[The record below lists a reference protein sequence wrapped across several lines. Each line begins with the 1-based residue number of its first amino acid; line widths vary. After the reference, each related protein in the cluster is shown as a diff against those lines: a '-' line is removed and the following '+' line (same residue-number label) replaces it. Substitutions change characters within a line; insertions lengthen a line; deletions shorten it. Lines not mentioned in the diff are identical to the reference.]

1 MKPTSLCISM
11 GLGGPRQ
18 SMRPRARAVRIAM
31 GVGCTGGGMTS
42 DKLIW
47 IDLEMT
53 GLDPEENVI
62 IEIASIITDNEL
74 NIIAEGP
81 NLAIFQ
87 PEDEL
92 EKMDEWNVTHHT
104 ANGLI
109 DAVRESEVSTATAE
123 IRTLEFIRE
132 HCEPGQSLL
141 CGNTIGQD
149 RRFLRAHMPEL
160 QEFCHYRS
168 IDVSSVK
175 EISNRWYPNEK
186 GFNKP
191 TGHRALDDIKG
202 SIRELSHYRKSIFK

>member
-1 MKPTSLCISM
+1 MGSM
-11 GLGGPRQ
+11 
-18 SMRPRARAVRIAM
+18 RIAM
-31 GVGCTGGGMTS
+31 DVKRLGGFMTS
-42 DKLIW
+42 DRLIW

-62 IEIASIITDNEL
+62 IEIATIITDSDL

-87 PEDEL
+87 PEEEL

-109 DAVRESEVSTATAE
+109 EAVRESEVSNATAE
-123 IRTLEFIRE
+123 VRTLEFLRE
-132 HCEPGQSLL
+132 YCEAGQSLL

-175 EISNRWYPNEK
+175 EISNRWYPKQK
-186 GFNKP
+186 GFHKP

-202 SIRELSHYRKSIFK
+202 SIAELAHYRESIFK